1 MASSAGKRR
10 RVAPARLSEEA
21 PEEQPELKA
30 TQENIKGEPKKRG
43 RPATRKAQAGGGRGR
58 TKKAKK
64 ATEEEEEAEPKEV
77 EGEKGRMDQER
88 AEGGPKE
95 GGGEEEETKEAA
107 GEEMKTKEG
116 EEATQKEE
124 QASRFL
130 EKGLIYFF
138 YRPKVGLEEVHSLEE
153 VQRLYMLL
161 IPKET
166 MKKEDLEHRKHRMV
180 LLTKKRLPDVH
191 SHARYWGFV
200 EETSEEMKAV
210 RSELGEIT
218 YSTKTRGE
226 RKIEAA
232 RPAGRGFYGIIRHG
246 NHTHLA
252 YVLELPEEIGEVQEA
267 FNITKEGSY
276 IVTVKNPTVSAPM
289 GLAPKEKEE
298 LPEDL
303 LALFEDKR
311 FAPLDPPSFLDYKGT
326 EIIIIGA
333 SDDLR
338 AELGKTGEQL
348 EKLEEADVAL
358 GLTDKTVFEELH
370 LDKAKYHAE
379 PVVEGAWA

>member
-1 MASSAGKRR
+1 M
-10 RVAPARLSEEA
+10 SEEA

-298 LPEDL
+298 LPEEL

-333 SDDLR
+333 SDDLK

>member
-1 MASSAGKRR
+1 M
-10 RVAPARLSEEA
+10 SEEA
-21 PEEQPELKA
+21 PEQQPELKA

-43 RPATRKAQAGGGRGR
+43 RPATRKAQAGAGRGR
-58 TKKAKK
+58 AKKAKR
-64 ATEEEEEAEPKEV
+64 ASEEEEEAEPKEV
-77 EGEKGRMDQER
+77 EVEKEKERMDQER

-95 GGGEEEETKEAA
+95 GGEEEEPKEA
-107 GEEMKTKEG
+107 GEEIKTKEG
-116 EEATQKEE
+116 EEETRKEE

-180 LLTKKRLPDVH
+180 LITKKRLPDVH

-267 FNITKEGSY
+267 FNIAKEGSY
-276 IVTVKNPTVSAPM
+276 IVTVKNPTVGAPAGM

-333 SDDLR
+333 SDDLK

-358 GLTDKTVFEELH
+358 GLTDATVFEELH

-379 PVVEGAWA
+379 PVVEGEWA